1 VYIGVIGPI
10 LSWFAREEKTV
21 GRIRCRGD
29 VRSPGQGRRDAGDP
43 GRGRTDVGGLGRE
56 ALALYYVWGDSRVPL
71 RARLLAV
78 LVAAYA
84 LSPIDLVPDFIPV
97 LGYLDDLLLI
107 PLGVRLVMRQIPP
120 QVMAE
125 ARARARTEPA
135 PRLRAGALLVIGIW
149 IVAAALLA
157 LILRHYFA

>member
-1 VYIGVIGPI
+1 MYIGVIGPI

-21 GRIRCRGD
+21 GRSRCRRE
-29 VRSPGQGRRDAGDP
+29 VRGPGQGRRDAGDP

-97 LGYLDDLLLI
+97 LGYLDDLLLV

-135 PRLRAGALLVIGIW
+135 PRMRAGALLVIGIW
-149 IVAAALLA
+149 IVAVALLA